1 MSSNADTLIGDTLFW
16 DFTITDYMNH
26 DYIMEAKST
35 IPYPGRKK
43 AGKILLL
50 LLGILFIGKQTI
62 RKK

>member
-1 MSSNADTLIGDTLFW
+1 
-16 DFTITDYMNH
+16 MNH

-50 LLGILFIGKQTI
+50 LLGILFLGKQAQ
-62 RKK
+62 KKIALKTK